1 MPKKSYDQAGAR
13 AGERMDHGD
22 DRYNTDG
29 TWVTRLTLLCDKL
42 HADDDQS
49 SHSTTAAGRFR
60 RTLYIARQGGKKTSP
75 DVEAL
80 KKTFDVDDVVDAT
93 FTGSIDNGPATGLHA
108 EMMVVRYILENTTGI
123 TKKQLAALGLEIGT
137 TKGCCLDCAGW
148 LNEQGIPHTPTGG
161 APSLMW
167 RHPVTLS
174 LYRHYN
180 VKSENEFINLKFYT
194 AVGQK
199 SLKNT

>member
-1 MPKKSYDQAGAR
+1 MPKKSYDQAGSR
-13 AGERMDHGD
+13 AEERMRNGD
-22 DRYNTDG
+22 DRFNTNA
-29 TWVTRLTLLCDKL
+29 TWVTRLTLLCEHL
-42 HADDDQS
+42 HAEDEQS
-49 SHSTTAAGRFR
+49 TQTTTAAGRFK
-60 RTLYIARQGGKKTSP
+60 RTLYIARQGGKKPSL

-80 KKTFDVDDVVDAT
+80 KKQFDVDDVVDAT
-93 FTGSIDNGPATGLHA
+93 FTGSIDSKPASGLHA
-108 EMMVVRYILENTTGI
+108 EMMVVRFILENTKGI
-123 TKKQLAALGLEIGT
+123 TKKQLAPLGLEIGT

-148 LNEQGIPHTPTGG
+148 LNEQGIPHTPTAG

-180 VKSENEFINLKFYT
+180 VKSENEYTNLKFYT

-199 SLKNT
+199 SIKNT